1 MEWTDP
7 AVQAAIVE
15 SVGNVLATTIAAIS
29 AALIGQQF
37 INRKKLQESLA
48 EAQADIRFLLAV
60 EEEHCEMH
68 RETDQQSFKNT
79 VRNIAYNRGL
89 MWSGRH
95 TPGRVKTQ

>member
-37 INRKKLQESLA
+37 INRKKLQEALA
-48 EAQADIRFLLAV
+48 EAQADIRFLLEV
-60 EEEHCEMH
+60 EDEHCEMH
-68 RETDQQSFKNT
+68 RASEQQSFKNT
-79 VRNIAYNRGL
+79 VRSLAYSRGL
-89 MWSGRH
+89 TWSGKH
-95 TPGRVKTQ
+95 TPGRVKAR

>member
-15 SVGNVLATTIAAIS
+15 AVGNVLATTIAAIS

-37 INRKKLQESLA
+37 LNRKKLQETLS

-68 RETDQQSFKNT
+68 REAEQQSFKNT
-79 VRNIAYNRGL
+79 VRNLAYGRGL
-89 MWSGRH
+89 LWSGNH
-95 TPGRVKTQ
+95 TPGRVKTK